1 MSQGLVLAVDL
12 VAVVVMA
19 TAVYFPRHRRRDMVF
34 AYIGVNVGIAA
45 VTIALDSAAVG
56 AGLGLGLFGLLSIVR
71 LRSSELTQEEVA
83 YYFVALAMGLLSGF
97 ELEPAW
103 LSPAL
108 MALLVATVFGADH
121 PRLLSG
127 YRQQVITLDAAY
139 TDEWLLRSRLEE
151 LLMAEVKHL
160 VVERVDLVRDTTV
173 VDVRYRL
180 RPAAP
185 TPPTNARDMIGAVR

>member
-12 VAVVVMA
+12 VAIVVMA

-34 AYIGVNVGIAA
+34 AYIGVNMGIAA
-45 VTIALDSAAVG
+45 VTIALESAAVG

-103 LSPAL
+103 LSPGL
-108 MALLVATVFGADH
+108 MVLLVATVFAADH

-139 TDEWLLRSRLEE
+139 TDERALRARLEE

-160 VVERVDLVRDTTV
+160 VVERVDMVRDTTV

-180 RPAAP
+180 RDGAAVPPAA
-185 TPPTNARDMIGAVR
+185 AREPMGALR